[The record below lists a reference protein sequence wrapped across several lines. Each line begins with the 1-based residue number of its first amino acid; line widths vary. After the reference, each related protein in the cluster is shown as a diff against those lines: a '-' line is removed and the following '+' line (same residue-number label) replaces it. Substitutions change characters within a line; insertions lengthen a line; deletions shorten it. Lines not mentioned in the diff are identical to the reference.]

1 MIKLVRKYVHEG
13 RHRAEE
19 GQLSY
24 IERREHEA
32 QRTHLIATGK
42 RSDWKLVGS

>member
-13 RHRAEE
+13 RHRVEG

-24 IERREHEA
+24 GARREHEA

-42 RSDWKLVGS
+42 RSGWKLTGS

>member
-1 MIKLVRKYVHEG
+1 MFKLIRKYVHEG
-13 RHRAEE
+13 RHRTVE

-32 QRTHLIATGK
+32 QRTHLIETGK
-42 RSDWKLVGS
+42 RSDWKLTGS